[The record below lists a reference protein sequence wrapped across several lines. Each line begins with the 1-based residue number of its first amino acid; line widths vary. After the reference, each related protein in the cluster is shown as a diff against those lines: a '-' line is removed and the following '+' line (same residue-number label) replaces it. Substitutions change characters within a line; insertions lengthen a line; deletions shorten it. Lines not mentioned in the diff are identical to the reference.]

1 MTFDALLLACFGGPE
16 GPDDVVPFL
25 ERVTAG
31 RGIPPERLLEVGQ
44 HYLTLGGVSPINA
57 QNRALAQALRDE
69 LADRGIDLPV
79 YLGNRNSPPFFAD
92 ILRDI
97 HADGHSRVLALAT
110 SAYSSYSGC
119 RQYREDLAKALTETG
134 LTGEVV
140 VQKVSPFGDLDGF
153 VAAMAPA
160 LVDALGGLVDEH
172 GTLDGTHVFFT
183 THSIPDSMVAAS
195 GPQTG
200 ASTQQYVDQHLEVA
214 RALMSAVGA
223 RFDPAPPWSLVY
235 QSRSGPPT
243 MPWLEPDINDALSS
257 VGASG
262 VRSVIVVPIGFIS
275 DHIEVIWDLDTQAR
289 QTADGL
295 GLSFTRVPTAGTS
308 PAFVEALVDRIEEA
322 AQGGAGARGRLWSGL
337 CSTQCCANARAT
349 LDVIPGIG

>member
-16 GPDDVVPFL
+16 GVDDVVPFL

-57 QNRALAQALRDE
+57 QNRALAEALRAE
-69 LADRGIDLPV
+69 LSARELDLPL
-79 YLGNRNSPPFFAD
+79 YLGNRNSPPYFAD
-92 ILRDI
+92 VLSEI
-97 HADGHSRVLALAT
+97 HEDGHQRVLAIPT

-119 RQYREDLAKALTETG
+119 RQYREDLARALSQTQLNQLLAVE
-134 LTGEVV
+134 
-140 VQKVSPFGDLDGF
+140 KISPVGDLPGF
-153 VAAMAPA
+153 AEAMAPG
-160 LVDALGGLVDEH
+160 LVDALAMVVEQRGSLHGL
-172 GTLDGTHVFFT
+172 HVFFT

-214 RALMSAVGA
+214 ADLMAAVAA
-223 RFDPAPPWSLVY
+223 RFDPTPPWSLVY

-243 MPWLEPDINDALSS
+243 MPWLEPDINDALRVAAADGVAS
-257 VGASG
+257 V
-262 VRSVIVVPIGFIS
+262 VLVPIGFIS

-289 QTADGL
+289 QTAAEL
-295 GLSFTRVPTAGTS
+295 GLDFTRVPTAGTS
-308 PAFVEALVDRIEEA
+308 PPFVAGLVDVVENAIKERSST
-322 AQGGAGARGRLWSGL
+322 RGPLWTGL
-337 CSTQCCANARAT
+337 CSPECCVNARAA
-349 LDVIPGIG
+349 LDVVPGCS